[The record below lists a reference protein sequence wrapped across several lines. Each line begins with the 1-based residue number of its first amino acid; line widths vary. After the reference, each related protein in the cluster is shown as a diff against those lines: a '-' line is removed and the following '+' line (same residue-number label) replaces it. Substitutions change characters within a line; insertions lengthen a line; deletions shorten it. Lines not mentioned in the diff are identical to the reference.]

1 MSHTSFILS
10 CLNVKVPDTRGM
22 QRKLNS
28 LCDRVEEINSESMRE
43 NQRYVRRVNRLAGRE
58 ETEVD
63 LETDTSYNN
72 RPQASLEAGT
82 QSFSPLVENNT
93 PRTLVLV
100 LQTANK
106 LCSKRSCDH
115 QNSTH
120 STGSSSSLIANKV
133 GLRWDHAGPFHRK
146 MTQLDRLRQYH
157 SLRKKNN

>member
-10 CLNVKVPDTRGM
+10 CLNVKAPDTRGM

-28 LCDRVEEINSESMRE
+28 LCDQVEEINSESMRE
-43 NQRYVRRVNRLAGRE
+43 NQQYVRRVNHLAGRE

-72 RPQASLEAGT
+72 RPQASFEAGT

-93 PRTLVLV
+93 PRKLVLV

-115 QNSTH
+115 QNC
-120 STGSSSSLIANKV
+120 
-133 GLRWDHAGPFHRK
+133 
-146 MTQLDRLRQYH
+146 
-157 SLRKKNN
+157 KKNYENDETIASSEATLVRRN